1 MTATGKALSKTQHP
15 TGLAQRVAALEAAVR
30 SLAAPPAAAPAPRP
44 GARGDAD
51 FFVLDGLQAR
61 AGGRGAVVY
70 GGVLHQADGTQVR
83 WQMGRLQ
90 DDLMALAWGEQAAA
104 LAALG
109 HGVRLQLLQALVA
122 GAQSVQQ
129 LVALPGMGTTG
140 QVYHHLRELEA
151 AGWVRSVQRGSYAV
165 PAERKV
171 PLLAIVAAL
180 LG

>member
-1 MTATGKALSKTQHP
+1 MTERNKPIAQPRGPSD
-15 TGLAQRVAALEAAVR
+15 LAQRVAALEAAVR
-30 SLAAPPAAAPAPRP
+30 SLAVPAATAPR
-44 GARGDAD
+44 ARSEVRGEGD

-61 AGGRGAVVY
+61 AGERGAVVY

-109 HGVRLQLLQALVA
+109 HGVRLQLLQALMA

-129 LVALPGMGTTG
+129 LVGLPGMGTTG
-140 QVYHHLRELEA
+140 QLYHHLRELEA
-151 AGWVRSVQRGSYAV
+151 AGWVHSVQRGSYAV

-171 PLLAIVAAL
+171 PLMAIVTAL